1 MDFNLTLIGQSIAMI
16 VFVWFC
22 MKFIW
27 PPLMSALDERAAT
40 IAEGLAAG
48 EQAEKDLA
56 QAKASADELIAEAKS
71 QALEIVDQANKRA
84 NAIVDEGREDGK
96 REKDRQI
103 ESAQSEIESQINQ
116 ARDELRAKVSQ
127 VAVAGAEKILQRE
140 IDASAHKNL
149 LDSLAAEI

>member
-27 PPLMSALDERAAT
+27 PPLITALDERAAT
-40 IAEGLAAG
+40 IAQGLAAG

-56 QAKASADELIAEAKS
+56 LAKANADELISEAKS
-71 QALEIVDQANKRA
+71 KALEIVDQANKRA

-103 ESAQSEIESQINQ
+103 ESAQSEIESQINH
-116 ARDELRAKVSQ
+116 ARDELRAKVGH

-140 IDASAHKNL
+140 IDASAHKQL
-149 LDSLAAEI
+149 LDSLATEI